1 MSWIGALKKWND
13 KSPCWCVPRKG
24 TKQHDDVKS
33 IMNKKIEA
41 VEAKAEVAMKIPM
54 EPQRKS
60 MSESNVP
67 KAKFHEHVP
76 APEETE
82 EGKAIESFGH
92 FMWRRFDGGEIKG
105 KNYRRTAGQ
114 MYAMDLVDVKDR
126 FSYYW
131 KDWNPIIGLVIPG
144 VSGKARA
151 TCKPDGTISFTNI
164 MLEKGEEASHSAIDE
179 AIVKEYR
186 EYGVGDLQP
195 RYEKIAKA
203 LTTFH
208 EPVPAP
214 EKKTSAEIH
223 QDNLRRT
230 KEKEEK
236 IKSADEE
243 LKQLMAEALEASKEG
258 GKFKRRDNWKGKAG
272 YMKKIDNLWKKYP
285 AGIDRFRRAIPFDFG
300 WSPS

>member
-1 MSWIGALKKWND
+1 
-13 KSPCWCVPRKG
+13 
-24 TKQHDDVKS
+24 
-33 IMNKKIEA
+33 MNKKIEA

-67 KAKFHEHVP
+67 KA
-76 APEETE
+76 
-82 EGKAIESFGH
+82 
-92 FMWRRFDGGEIKG
+92 
-105 KNYRRTAGQ
+105 
-114 MYAMDLVDVKDR
+114 
-126 FSYYW
+126 
-131 KDWNPIIGLVIPG
+131 
-144 VSGKARA
+144 
-151 TCKPDGTISFTNI
+151 
-164 MLEKGEEASHSAIDE
+164 
-179 AIVKEYR
+179 
-186 EYGVGDLQP
+186 
-195 RYEKIAKA
+195 
-203 LTTFH
+203 TFH

-214 EKKTSAEIH
+214 KKTDKENLFTKIKNLVEEAKYHAREGASGNFLTEFINEKIRPKINLYGAEYLGYGGAQELLDEFYDEILVVYQSHEPVPAPKKETQEEIH
-223 QDNLRRT
+223 HDNVRRA

>member
-13 KSPCWCVPRKG
+13 RSPCWCVPRKG

-67 KAKFHEHVP
+67 KATFHEH
-76 APEETE
+76 
-82 EGKAIESFGH
+82 
-92 FMWRRFDGGEIKG
+92 
-105 KNYRRTAGQ
+105 
-114 MYAMDLVDVKDR
+114 
-126 FSYYW
+126 
-131 KDWNPIIGLVIPG
+131 
-144 VSGKARA
+144 
-151 TCKPDGTISFTNI
+151 
-164 MLEKGEEASHSAIDE
+164 
-179 AIVKEYR
+179 
-186 EYGVGDLQP
+186 
-195 RYEKIAKA
+195 
-203 LTTFH
+203 
-208 EPVPAP
+208 VPAP